1 MSNKHTVTFHKSG
14 RGKAQSPA
22 DPAYPNGMKIDTGV
36 RPSCEVK
43 LDYPA
48 PECGQFLI
56 VCNECKSNAVVTAAG
71 RRDDPISVT
80 VPCRVIDITGGSTH

>member
-1 MSNKHTVTFHKSG
+1 MKHTVTFHKSG
-14 RGKAQSPA
+14 QGKAQCPA
-22 DPAYPNGMKIDTGV
+22 DPAYPNGIKINAGK

-48 PECGQFLI
+48 PECGQHLV
-56 VCNECKSNAVVTAAG
+56 VCNECGSNVVVSAAG

-80 VPCRVIDITGGSTH
+80 VPCRLIDITGSGVN